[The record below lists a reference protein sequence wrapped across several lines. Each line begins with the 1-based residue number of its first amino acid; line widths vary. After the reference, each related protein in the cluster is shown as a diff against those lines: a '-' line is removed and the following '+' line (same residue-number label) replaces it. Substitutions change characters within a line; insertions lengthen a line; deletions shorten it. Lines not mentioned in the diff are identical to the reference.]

1 MSKGSDINVGSI
13 EEDINE
19 LKTLLFQD
27 RLTNY
32 GKRKM
37 IDYYENEIAKQKQI
51 NEEHRKE
58 NGLLRQK
65 VRGLEAEVEK
75 YKKALIKRIKYCN
88 ELEKDLFENCEN
100 YVVNKQKIKDKIEEL
115 KESKNTIYSNSK
127 HAYILEHKIGVL
139 QQLLQES
146 EDK

>member
-1 MSKGSDINVGSI
+1 MINKGSDINVGSI

-37 IDYYENEIAKQKQI
+37 INYYENEITRQKQI
-51 NEEHRKE
+51 NEEHQKINEELREKVKELECENKE
-58 NGLLRQK
+58 NKKKYLALLIGQFPDTTETYK
-65 VRGLEAEVEK
+65 K
-75 YKKALIKRIKYCN
+75 YKK
-88 ELEKDLFENCEN
+88 
-100 YVVNKQKIKDKIEEL
+100 Q
-115 KESKNTIYSNSK
+115 
-127 HAYILEHKIGVL
+127 L
-139 QQLLQES
+139 QELLQES